1 MEIQTL
7 YEKVSKFE
15 AFSGPH
21 FSVIG
26 LNTEIC
32 NIRSPYSARLQEN
45 MNKKNSQLENYSRSG
60 N

>member
-1 MEIQTL
+1 M
-7 YEKVSKFE
+7 KVSKFE

-26 LNTEIC
+26 LNTEIY
-32 NIRSPYSARLQEN
+32 NIRSPYSARLQEY